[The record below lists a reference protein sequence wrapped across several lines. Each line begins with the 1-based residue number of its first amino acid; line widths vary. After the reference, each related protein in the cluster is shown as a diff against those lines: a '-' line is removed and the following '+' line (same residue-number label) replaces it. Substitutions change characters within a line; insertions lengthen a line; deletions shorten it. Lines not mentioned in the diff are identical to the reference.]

1 MRAAMT
7 FANAASAIASISA
20 VVRFWIGCG
29 T

>member
-1 MRAAMT
+1 MT